1 MKMPKTTRKKTT
13 NNSSSSGRPISSRT
27 RQGAS
32 NLMTINNSSSS
43 SSEIHYIPMKKN
55 VDVWT
60 AQLDSR
66 RLVYISCH
74 SWLTIDT
81 YLDPLQSDKKDKKQ
95 IKKGDKFKIMNPLS
109 DYNEVQVDGVSPNGK
124 FCNILRI
131 NLNKLHQFE
140 HNKSLDFLTM
150 KFELNQGKA
159 KIPTDIIKN
168 QAFCR
173 RKKTITKIH
182 QCGYN
187 SAELHPKK
195 E

>member
-1 MKMPKTTRKKTT
+1 MPKTKKVT

-131 NLNKLHQFE
+131 NLN
-140 HNKSLDFLTM
+140 
-150 KFELNQGKA
+150 
-159 KIPTDIIKN
+159 
-168 QAFCR
+168 
-173 RKKTITKIH
+173 
-182 QCGYN
+182 
-187 SAELHPKK
+187 
-195 E
+195 